1 MLTAIIAGILL
12 FLFGVLIKGVFAHA
26 MVILVAW
33 LAKNGLL
40 LAFLRTRF
48 GRRVVRNVRFK
59 TYSQV
64 GSGSGRRRAYHVFK
78 RMAGAERGTVRIL
91 TRVRDGIVLIL
102 WGPKAVRKPS
112 SAPRSGTTPRIAAS
126 PTTPPIRKQSP
137 RP

>member
-26 MVILVAW
+26 MVLLVAW

-59 TYSQV
+59 TYTQV
-64 GSGSGRRRAYHVFK
+64 GRGAPRRRAYQVFN
-78 RMAGAERGTVRIL
+78 RMAAAERATVRIL
-91 TRVRDGIVLIL
+91 ARIGAGAALIIR
-102 WGPKAVRKPS
+102 GAKPVS
-112 SAPRSGTTPRIAAS
+112 PLRPGAKPRIGAS
-126 PTTPPIRKQSP
+126 PVSRLSP
-137 RP
+137 SLEKKSR

>member
-59 TYSQV
+59 TYAQV
-64 GSGSGRRRAYHVFK
+64 GSGGGRRRAYQVFK
-78 RMAGAERGTVRIL
+78 RMAGAERATVRVL
-91 TRVRDGIVLIL
+91 TRVRDGFALMIRRR
-102 WGPKAVRKPS
+102 PNTAVVPHRKNPS
-112 SAPRSGTTPRIAAS
+112 
-126 PTTPPIRKQSP
+126 
-137 RP
+137 